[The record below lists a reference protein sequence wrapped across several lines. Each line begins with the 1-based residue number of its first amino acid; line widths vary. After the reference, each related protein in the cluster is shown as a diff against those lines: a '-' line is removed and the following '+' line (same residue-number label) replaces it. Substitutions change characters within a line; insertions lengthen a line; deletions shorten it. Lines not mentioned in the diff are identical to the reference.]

1 MKNIIYKLTFL
12 LFIAG
17 LWSCEKQTLDLEPL
31 NSENSENYY
40 ESDENALKAI
50 ISVYRSNNS
59 DMLLLS
65 FGDLPSDDA
74 VKGGSGVSDGLQFQ
88 EIADFTATSSNP
100 LIGPK
105 WSQLYEVITRSNE
118 VIGSLEAQATLS
130 DSKKIIIGEAKFL
143 RAFAYSKL
151 VEIFGKVPLLDHVPL
166 FAEFET
172 ITRSN
177 TEKEVYD
184 FIKKD
189 LDDAIA
195 ILPIKGNID
204 IGRATK
210 GAAQALK
217 ARVALRETG
226 YFYNSIMQNRAPE
239 YSSSGLNVNDLWK
252 EVYDQTLAVMNTPG
266 YALLPNYAEVFEIEG
281 ENKSETVYDQQYV
294 NDLTVTGWNDLPG
307 NEVPVRLGVRGFGGW
322 GFNQP
327 KDNLFHEF
335 SRNDDVDPRREV
347 TMLSEEWP
355 VGWGYNIVED
365 IMAGSQIDEYA
376 WIKADPK
383 YDYSIFKTLR
393 KAVPTTK
400 VMPGGRRQIPT
411 NIRVIRY
418 SDVLL
423 MNAEAA
429 FHLGKEQEA
438 RERVNEIRERARN
451 STFPTG
457 SQIGDVDAD
466 GYPTEY
472 RPFTGANLPDVSTTG
487 QALLEDIRHERR
499 VELALEG
506 LRYFD
511 IIRTGELSKLN
522 NEEGYIA
529 KKGLWPLPDSE
540 VTIYNLEQNE
550 GY

>member
-1 MKNIIYKLTFL
+1 MQKIFKFL
-12 LFIAG
+12 FLSFALVLG
-17 LWSCEKQTLDLEPL
+17 SCEKQTLDLEPL
-31 NSENSENYY
+31 NSENSANYY

-50 ISVYRSNNS
+50 ISVYRSNNK
-59 DMLLLS
+59 DMLQLS

-100 LIGPK
+100 LISPK
-105 WSQLYEVITRSNE
+105 WSQLYEVVTRANE
-118 VIGSLEAQATLS
+118 VIGSLEDQSPLS
-130 DSKKIIIGEAKFL
+130 ENKKIIIGEAKFL

-151 VEIFGKVPLLDHVPL
+151 VEIFGRVPILDHVPL
-166 FAEFET
+166 FEEFDT
-172 ITRSN
+172 IRRSQ

-184 FIKKD
+184 FVKKD

-204 IGRATK
+204 VGRATK

-217 ARVALRETG
+217 ARVAMRETG
-226 YFYNSIMQNRAPE
+226 YFYNSVMQNRAPE
-239 YSSSGLNVNDLWK
+239 YSASELNVEELWQ
-252 EVYDQTLAVMNTPG
+252 EVYDQTLAVINTPG
-266 YALLPNYAEVFEIEG
+266 YALLSNYAEVFELEG
-281 ENKSETVYDQQYV
+281 ENGPETVFDQQYV
-294 NDLTVTGWNDLPG
+294 NDLTVTGWNNLPG
-307 NEVPVRLGVRGFGGW
+307 NEVVVRLGVRGFGGW

-327 KDNLFHEF
+327 KDNLFYEY
-335 SRNDDVDPRREV
+335 SRNGDVDPRREA

-355 VGWGYNIVED
+355 VGWGFNIVDD
-365 IMAGSQIDEYA
+365 IMAGSKLDEYV

-393 KAVPTTK
+393 KGVPTTK

-411 NIRVIRY
+411 NIRVIRF

-423 MNAEAA
+423 MHAEAA
-429 FHLGKEQEA
+429 FFLGKEQEA
-438 RERVNEIRERARN
+438 RDRVNQVRERARN
-451 STFPTG
+451 STYPTG
-457 SQIGDVDAD
+457 SQIGDIDANQN
-466 GYPTEY
+466 PIEY
-472 RPFTGANLPDVSTTG
+472 RPFEGANLPDIASTG
-487 QALLEDIRHERR
+487 DELLEDIRHERR

-511 IIRTGELSKLN
+511 IIRTGELENLN
-522 NEEGYIA
+522 NEEGYLS
-529 KKGLWPLPDSE
+529 KNGLWPLPDSE